1 MADRIEQGDGASSGG
16 FVSSLTEVLPPSVQ
30 RVTSQISAL
39 VKEHPYLFATLAV
52 FSGAG
57 LYTAWREYNRIDR
70 VLKRLVDQCHLLPI
84 TEDPL
89 PMIENAVGQIWA
101 QLELPPSCNNRA
113 NHRFL
118 ARKLQEIIRHKEIHD
133 QDPEL
138 KKEIILNVI
147 RNLRTRLLEGLNRVQ
162 EDINAQRL
170 APLFPFATDPNPIRA
185 EILADETHNDGAV
198 PISFTLRGGDR
209 LVYKPRSMQSEWAI
223 CGDEASNPNSLFR
236 RIGLPTYSI
245 YRGDGYGYSSFL
257 QNLRHE
263 NTLNTVD
270 EVIGLYRT
278 FWRIHA
284 AAYSVGLGDLHP
296 DNIINQRLFS
306 YLIDTE
312 VIGLPESAV
321 FQTNLW
327 GSGEVGAFI
336 VSPNSKN
343 RIWFSNDFASTLLG
357 PNFSTIESVHYELR
371 EHGLTGRIQTALGAG
386 FIDFIR
392 TIPTV
397 EPLPEHRE
405 DLDELGISTHNRIAL
420 VNTLMLSHIIG
431 KTIEEGWVEFVES
444 VRDGLTDWE
453 FTIDNDQLLASRAQ
467 FERDVRSNDIPIFYY
482 NREERRVYYND
493 YAIGFMSAASSSSPS
508 SSGSSF

>member
-1 MADRIEQGDGASSGG
+1 MADRIEQSSSTSSEG
-16 FVSSLTEVLPPSVQ
+16 FLSSLTEALPPSVQ
-30 RVTSQISAL
+30 RVTGKISAL

-52 FSGAG
+52 LSGAG
-57 LYTAWREYNRIDR
+57 FYMAWKEYNRTDR
-70 VLKRLVDQCHLLPI
+70 VLRRLVDRCHLLPI
-84 TEDPL
+84 TEDLSP
-89 PMIENAVGQIWA
+89 IVENAVDQIWA
-101 QLELPPSCNNRA
+101 QLELPPSCNNQA
-113 NHRFL
+113 NRRFL
-118 ARKLQEIIRHKEIHD
+118 SRKLQEIICHKEIHD

-138 KKEIILNVI
+138 KTEIALNAI
-147 RNLRTRLLEGLNRVQ
+147 RNLRVRLLEGLSRVQ
-162 EDINAQRL
+162 EDVNAQRL
-170 APLFPFATDPNPIRA
+170 VPLFPFATDPNPIRV

-198 PISFTLRGGDR
+198 PICFTLRGGGR

-236 RIGLPTYSI
+236 RLGLPTYSI

-263 NTLNTVD
+263 NTLNTVN
-270 EVIGLYRT
+270 EVIDLYRT

-284 AAYSVGLGDLHP
+284 AAYSVGLSDLHP
-296 DNIINQRLFS
+296 DNIINQRLCS

-312 VIGLPESAV
+312 VIGLPERAI

-357 PNFSTIESVHYELR
+357 PNFSTIEAVHSELR
-371 EHGLTGRIQTALGAG
+371 EHGLTGRIQMALGTR
-386 FIDFIR
+386 FLDFIR
-392 TIPTV
+392 TIPTI
-397 EPLPEHRE
+397 EPLPEHRR
-405 DLDELGISTHNRIAL
+405 DLDELGISTLNRIAL
-420 VNTLMLSHIIG
+420 VNTLMLSNLIG
-431 KTIEEGWVEFVES
+431 RTIDEGWMEFVEN

-467 FERDVRSNDIPIFYY
+467 FERDVRNNDIPIFYY
-482 NREERRVYYND
+482 NREERRVYYNNHP
-493 YAIGFMSAASSSSPS
+493 IGFISVASSSDAS
-508 SSGSSF
+508 SSGSSS